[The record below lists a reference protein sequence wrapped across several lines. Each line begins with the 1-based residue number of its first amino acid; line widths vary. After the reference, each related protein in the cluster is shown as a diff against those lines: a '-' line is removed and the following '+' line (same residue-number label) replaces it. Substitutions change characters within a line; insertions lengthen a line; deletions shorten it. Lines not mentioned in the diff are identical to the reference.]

1 MYERKASL
9 FVPLIGF
16 FSMSLGGIMMPL
28 VGIAGD
34 HTAMPMAILMVTG
47 YGSWRRSVLYACGE
61 RVGSSTIRFDEI
73 R

>member
-16 FSMSLGGIMMPL
+16 FSMSL

-34 HTAMPMAILMVTG
+34 HTAMPMGILMVTG
-47 YGSWRRSVLYACGE
+47 YGLGVALFYTHVAKG
-61 RVGSSTIRFDEI
+61 
-73 R
+73 